1 VTTPARWA
9 DVALLRQGLYRFF
22 GGALLPPGDGRIDQ
36 LGGAASYLESLGIGS
51 FAFGTAWFHLSEM
64 LETPPD
70 RQQLSADYTRLFVS
84 GAVESLCP
92 PVESF
97 YRADARSGAAA
108 GVTAGVERDYAA
120 VGLRSSAAGFPPDHA
135 TAELEAMSVLAGKE
149 HQAWLEEDPEAVSA
163 IVADEMRFL
172 RRHLSVWFPMFH
184 RRVVA
189 NDEGGFYGRLV
200 AATHSFTVH
209 DADLM
214 TAARTDLEG
223 AA

>member
-1 VTTPARWA
+1 VTTPAGWA
-9 DVALLRQGLYRFF
+9 DVAVMRQGLYRFF

-36 LGGAASYLESLGIGS
+36 LGGAAGYLESLGIEA
-51 FAFGTAWFHLSEM
+51 FAFGTAWFQLSQT
-64 LETPPD
+64 LKAPPD

-108 GVTAGVERDYAA
+108 ALTAGVQRDYAA
-120 VGLRSSAAGFPPDHA
+120 IGLQSSAVGLPPDHA
-135 TAELEAMSVLAGKE
+135 TAELEAMSVLAGTE
-149 HQAWLEEDPEAVSA
+149 HQAWLAEEREAVFA
-163 IVADEMRFL
+163 IVTDETRFL
-172 RRHLSVWFPMFH
+172 RRHLSVWFPMFQ
-184 RRVVA
+184 RRVAA

-200 AATHSFTVH
+200 TAAHSFTVH

-214 TAARTDLEG
+214 TAVRADLVG
-223 AA
+223 VA